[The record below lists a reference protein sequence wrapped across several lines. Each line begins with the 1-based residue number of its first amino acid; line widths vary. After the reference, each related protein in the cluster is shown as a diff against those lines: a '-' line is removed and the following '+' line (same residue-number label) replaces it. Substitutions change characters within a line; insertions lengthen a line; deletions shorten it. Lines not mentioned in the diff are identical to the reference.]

1 MALDFKQ
8 GISKQIT
15 KLNMKTSTFLEENKI
30 KTYIAT
36 LENDIRDLKVKA
48 GELGYAMWKA
58 GDFDVARLTPMY
70 EEISTKEKQILE
82 QEQQMREI
90 VAKNQQVLGQT
101 SSEQAPP
108 PTANTITCPKCGAA
122 CPSDVNF
129 CKKCGNKL
137 RG

>member
-30 KTYIAT
+30 KTFIGT

-48 GELGYAMWKA
+48 GELGYQMWRSGNLAPNQLIPLYK
-58 GDFDVARLTPMY
+58 
-70 EEISTKEKQILE
+70 EISTKEAQIQE
-82 QEQQMREI
+82 QEQQMKEI

-101 SSEQAPP
+101 SSESLSSAPGN
-108 PTANTITCPKCGAA
+108 AVICPKCGAS
-122 CPSDVNF
+122 CPANVNF

-137 RG
+137 H

>member
-30 KTYIAT
+30 KTFIGT

-48 GELGYAMWKA
+48 GELRYQMWRS
-58 GDFDVARLTPMY
+58 GNFDPNQLIPLY
-70 EEISTKEKQILE
+70 KEISTKEAQIQE
-82 QEQQMREI
+82 QEQQMKEI

-101 SSEQAPP
+101 SSESLSSAPGN
-108 PTANTITCPKCGAA
+108 AVICPKCGAS
-122 CPSDVNF
+122 CPANVNF

-137 RG
+137 H